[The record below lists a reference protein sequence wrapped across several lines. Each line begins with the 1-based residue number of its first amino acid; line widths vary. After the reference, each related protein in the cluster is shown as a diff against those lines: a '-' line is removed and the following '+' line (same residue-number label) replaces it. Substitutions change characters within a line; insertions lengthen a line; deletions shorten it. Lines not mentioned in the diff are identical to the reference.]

1 MKNVAV
7 VVVVVADVDVDFDFD
22 SVIGAVEMQIV
33 EKVGMKEGNIDYP
46 SSHSYLV
53 FAIEMEVELEMMK
66 EF

>member
-1 MKNVAV
+1 MTNVAV
-7 VVVVVADVDVDFDFD
+7 VEVVGDVDVDFEFD
-22 SVIGAVEMQIV
+22 SVNAAVEMRIA

>member
-1 MKNVAV
+1 VTNVAV
-7 VVVVVADVDVDFDFD
+7 VEVVGDVDVDFEFD
-22 SVIGAVEMQIV
+22 SVNAAVEMRIA